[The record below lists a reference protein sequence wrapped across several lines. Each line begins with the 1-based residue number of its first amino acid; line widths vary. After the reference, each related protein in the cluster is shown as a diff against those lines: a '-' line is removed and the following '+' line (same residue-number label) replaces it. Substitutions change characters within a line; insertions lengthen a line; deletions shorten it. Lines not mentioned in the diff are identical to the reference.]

1 MQTHAIAWFEIPVI
15 EFDRARRF
23 YSVIFDYTMPEM
35 MMGDIRMGILPYQL
49 GVGIGGAICQGESY
63 TPGPGGTKVYLNA
76 EPDLGLVLARVAE
89 AGGQIVLPKTFINAE
104 TGYFALFTDPEGNLV
119 GLYSRK

>member
-15 EFDRARRF
+15 DFDRARRF
-23 YSVIFDYTMPEM
+23 YSTIFDYTMPEM
-35 MMGDIRMGILPYQL
+35 IMGDIRMGILPYQL

-63 TPGPGGTKVYLNA
+63 VPSPGGTRVYLNA
-76 EPDLGLVLARVAE
+76 EPDLGLVMVRVAE
-89 AGGQIVLPKTFINAE
+89 AGGQIVLTKTFINAE
-104 TGYFALFTDPEGNLV
+104 TGYFGLFTDTEGNQV